1 MLVLL
6 PDVVMADSVKVDF
19 TARLVNY
26 VALFALDLGSAERP
40 GLWQSVEPR
49 QQRSHIV
56 LMPGPPCRRFAD
68 CPCHLYAE
76 RRWDQRSGGGRIFVV

>member
-40 GLWQSVEPR
+40 GLWQSVEPPQR
-49 QQRSHIV
+49 RSHIV
-56 LMPGPPCRRFAD
+56 FSSALPGQQALVSDLRIAPVAFTPNGD
-68 CPCHLYAE
+68 GIN
-76 RRWDQRSGGGRIFVV
+76 DQV